1 MKRVLH
7 LGLWFLLGATTGF
20 FGMYYWRNREFIR
33 NDKAM
38 GSMGMKAERGT
49 VDYYAKAQYKY
60 ADRESARQALLYD
73 VQIFNQ
79 TKEASSL
86 WGPADLWDLSNS
98 YGELSLL
105 EESAG
110 NPDLARKY
118 MVQAVQALKEAGMK
132 EPSASE
138 ASIRKRLGKEPF
150 VTAVADGKPQ

>member
-1 MKRVLH
+1 MKRLFH
-7 LGLWFLLGATTGF
+7 LGLWFLLGITIGL
-20 FGMYYWRNREFIR
+20 FGMYWWNSRRIR
-33 NDKAM
+33 DEKAL
-38 GSMGMKAERGT
+38 GMRFERTT
-49 VDYYAKAQYKY
+49 VDYYAKAEYKY

-73 VQIFNQ
+73 IQLSNQ
-79 TKEASSL
+79 MKGASPL
-86 WGPADLWDLSNS
+86 WGPDDLLDLGNS

-118 MVQAVQALKEAGMK
+118 MVQAVQALKEADLK

-150 VTAVADGKPQ
+150 VAAMADGKPQ